1 MNDVETDA
9 EPETS
14 EIKARKPRKRNDER
28 RIFLY
33 RMIDGKPR
41 ELGSFPE
48 TSIGSPLERR
58 LPVFLR
64 ELFGDGEYKAE
75 IRKPN
80 GHFER
85 SIDFSIAEDEKP
97 SRIEFEPEPENDF
110 DEPEE
115 VEFENDQNIN
125 ALQLQLMIEREK
137 NKRLSS
143 EVQSV
148 KAGSQNEMQTT
159 VAALERAYEQNREL
173 MMLMLTNAQKPQQPQ
188 QDPTTLMLSMLK
200 GTLEVQRGVREL
212 SEEIAPNDSNGGS
225 SFLADGAKLIDSLG
239 RNAGTFL
246 PMLTNS
252 LLGNRKA
259 APVNHSSPI
268 FNGNGTAA
276 ATGANGN
283 ASNLAE
289 MFAKIPKKENEK

>member
-9 EPETS
+9 DAETS
-14 EIKARKPRKRNDER
+14 ETKARKPRKRNDER
-28 RIFLY
+28 RIFVY

-97 SRIEFEPEPENDF
+97 SRIEFEPEIENDF

-115 VEFENDQNIN
+115 IEVEIDQNIN

-143 EVQSV
+143 EVQTI

-159 VAALERAYEQNREL
+159 VTALEKAYEKNTEL
-173 MMLMLTNAQKPQQPQ
+173 MMLMLSQAQKPQQ
-188 QDPTTLMLSMLK
+188 DATTQALSMLEKSFGIVTRAK
-200 GTLEVQRGVREL
+200 GIADEL
-212 SEEIAPNDSNGGS
+212 APENSSDGGS
-225 SFLADGAKLIDSLG
+225 SSMIGDAAKLIDSLG

-252 LLGNRKA
+252 LRGSQAA
-259 APVNHSSPI
+259 APANHSSSI
-268 FNGNGTAA
+268 TNGNSTTAVN
-276 ATGANGN
+276 GANGN
-283 ASNLAE
+283 ISSLAE